1 MHATS
6 ILRQCLSGVLEPM
19 HAARSRRLLAAVESL
34 VSGRRLTLTDLARS
48 WPGAIWIHAP
58 LKALD
63 RLLSNRRLH
72 DAVVPFQRAMTC
84 WLLARNARPYVL
96 VDWAD
101 LKGDG
106 RWAVLRASS
115 PVGGRAL
122 TVYEQIFP
130 LKRMGQ
136 PSAQREFLL
145 QLGRVIPTHCNPIIV
160 TDAGF
165 RSDWLRGVQ
174 ALGWDY
180 IGRLRNNTQ
189 MRSLREP
196 TWHPCASLHRS
207 ATAKASD
214 LGGHWIVKGNPLRSR
229 LVLVTRQRKG
239 RDQLTRQQQP
249 EQGTNAKKARKAARE
264 PWLLVT
270 SLSADAASARHIV
283 AGYAKRMQ
291 IEEAFRDLKSHRYGA
306 GFEDS
311 LTRKPERLAVLLL
324 LQSLASFAAWL
335 MGLAA
340 REAQAPDPMTR
351 QPKHHHRYSL
361 IRRGL
366 EWLRR
371 SALPPEI
378 RLLLFHRPLSSLFV
392 QHTTIGL

>member
-1 MHATS
+1 MHAS
-6 ILRQCLSGVLEPM
+6 RILRQCLSTVLAPM
-19 HAARSRRLLAAVESL
+19 HAARSRRLLAAVEAL
-34 VSGRRLTLTDLARS
+34 VTGRRLTLTDLARS
-48 WPGAIWIHAP
+48 WPGAILVHAP

-63 RLLSNRRLH
+63 RLLSNRLLH
-72 DAVVPFQRAMTC
+72 LSVLPFQQAMAN
-84 WLLARNARPYVL
+84 WLLPRGVRPYVL

-106 RWAVLRASS
+106 RWAVLRASV
-115 PVGGRAL
+115 PMGGRAL
-122 TVYEQIFP
+122 TLYEQIFP

-136 PSAQREFLL
+136 PKAQQEFLQ
-145 QLGRVIPTHCNPIIV
+145 QLRRVVPKQYVPIIV

-189 MRSLREP
+189 VRSLRGHD
-196 TWHPCASLHRS
+196 WRACASLHPL
-207 ATAKASD
+207 ATASAID
-214 LGGHWIVKGNPLRSR
+214 LGRHLIVKGNPLQCR
-229 LVLVTRQRKG
+229 LVLTTRTRKG
-239 RDQLTRQQQP
+239 RDQLTRQKQP
-249 EQGTNAKKARKAARE
+249 EQGRTAKKARKAARE

-270 SLSADAASARHIV
+270 SLTGRTATAQQIV

-306 GFEDS
+306 AFEDS
-311 LTRKPERLAVLLL
+311 LTRKSERLTVLLL

-340 REAQAPDPMTR
+340 REAQVPDPMTR
-351 QPKHHHRYSL
+351 QPKHYHRYSL

-366 EWLRR
+366 AWLRQIT
-371 SALPPEI
+371 LPPEI
-378 RLLLFHRPLSSLFV
+378 CRQLFRQRLATLCA
-392 QHTTIGL
+392 QNAAAGL